1 MVALI
6 YQKRC
11 VEGLSK
17 EQIDK
22 EAGLNPDK
30 VEMFIRY
37 YYIRKEQENLETN
50 GEDK

>member
-1 MVALI
+1 MAALI

-17 EQIDK
+17 EQIAE

-37 YYIRKEQENLETN
+37 YDIRKEREYLETN
-50 GEDK
+50 EEDK